1 MPVGLN
7 LGIVGLP
14 NVGKSTLF
22 NALTRNNVLAANYPF
37 ATIQPN
43 EGVVPLPD
51 PRLAKLAAMFD
62 SDKIVPAPVTFVDIA
77 GIVKG
82 ASEGAGLG
90 NKFLANIR
98 ESDAICQVVRV
109 FTDDDV
115 AHVDGRI
122 DPKSDIEVIETELIL
137 ADLQTLERAVPRL
150 EKEARTHKDR
160 RPAYEA
166 ALAAQEILNGAK
178 TLFAG
183 AVATA
188 TSGRAG
194 TELSLLRELN
204 LLTTKPF
211 LYVFNADEAVLTDE
225 ARVASLR
232 ELVAPA
238 DAVFLD
244 AKIEAELQE
253 LDDESAAELLESIG
267 QTERGL
273 DALARAGFH
282 TLCLQTFL
290 TAGPKESRAWTI
302 HQGDTA
308 PKAAGVIHT
317 DFEKGFIKAEIVS
330 YDDLVAAGS
339 MAAAKAAGKVRMEGG
354 LRDGRRRCRG
364 VPLQRLELQVRPCFC
379 VLGMHRVRSGL
390 RIEFASCSPSAVG
403 GVGRQM
409 RICLERLRR

>member
-1 MPVGLN
+1 MGLN

-22 NALTRNNVLAANYPF
+22 NALTRNDVLAANYPF
-37 ATIQPN
+37 ATIEPN

-51 PRLAKLAAMFD
+51 PRLDELAKMFG
-62 SDKIVPAPVTFVDIA
+62 SEKIVPAPVTFVDIA

-122 DPKSDIEVIETELIL
+122 DPRSDIEVLETELIL

-150 EKEARTHKDR
+150 EKEARTHKER

-166 ALAAQEILNGAK
+166 AVAAQGVLDGGT
-178 TLFAG
+178 TLFA
-183 AVATA
+183 A
-188 TSGRAG
+188 S
-194 TELSLLRELN
+194 LDSSLLRELN

-211 LYVFNADEAVLTDE
+211 LYVFNADEAVLTDD
-225 ARVASLR
+225 ARVAALR

-253 LDDESAAELLESIG
+253 LDDDSAAELLESIG

-282 TLCLQTFL
+282 TLRLQTFL

-330 YDDLVAAGS
+330 YDDLIAAGS
-339 MAAAKAAGKVRMEGG
+339 MGAAKAAGKVRMEGKDYVMA
-354 LRDGRRRCRG
+354 DGD
-364 VPLQRLELQVRPCFC
+364 VV
-379 VLGMHRVRSGL
+379 
-390 RIEFASCSPSAVG
+390 EFRFQTTTKPAK
-403 GVGRQM
+403 
-409 RICLERLRR
+409 

>member
-1 MPVGLN
+1 VSLN

-37 ATIQPN
+37 ATIEPN

-51 PRLAKLAAMFD
+51 PRLAELATMFN
-62 SDKIVPAPVTFVDIA
+62 SEKIVPAPVTFVDIA

-137 ADLQTLERAVPRL
+137 ADLQTLEKAVPRL

-160 RPAYEA
+160 RPAYDA
-166 ALAAQEILNGAK
+166 ALAAQEMLDGGK
-178 TLFAG
+178 TLFAAG
-183 AVATA
+183 AGGPA
-188 TSGRAG
+188 TSS
-194 TELSLLRELN
+194 TSVDTSQLRELS

-282 TLCLQTFL
+282 TLRLQTFL

-302 HQGDTA
+302 HRGDTA

-330 YDDLVAAGS
+330 YDDLIEAGS
-339 MAAAKAAGKVRMEGG
+339 MAAAKAAGKVRMEGKDYVMA
-354 LRDGRRRCRG
+354 DGDVVEFRF
-364 VPLQRLELQVRPCFC
+364 QAA
-379 VLGMHRVRSGL
+379 SG
-390 RIEFASCSPSAVG
+390 
-403 GVGRQM
+403 QQKK
-409 RICLERLRR
+409 